1 MGKSNMNQR
10 ELAELVR
17 VYTKAIIRYEQVI
30 KSQMM
35 KFERKRTN
43 LKVDKKLIGEED
55 DVVNI
60 WSMDFYRFYDGI
72 FL

>member
-1 MGKSNMNQR
+1 MNQR